1 MWLREQTRWREPS
14 GQDHVLWRHVELLV
28 GPPAGYAG
36 RVVKL
41 LENWRI
47 THLFGDV
54 VPALRKAGVSEERID
69 AISVEN
75 PKRLFDSPAALG
87 SGDAAGKVG
96 T

>member
-1 MWLREQTRWREPS
+1 MLS
-14 GQDHVLWRHVELLV
+14 GDTLNCWMGHPLVTPVE
-28 GPPAGYAG
+28 
-36 RVVKL
+36 VVKL
-41 LENWRI
+41 LENRRI